1 MRGVVFFGEGV
12 VAAHAAP
19 TNAPTRQ
26 RPDAPPCRSGVSRD
40 PSIGIRSASRDHA
53 WIVPDPD
60 GIPIGILPRVC
71 SKPCANRVH
80 QDVPGSFGVG
90 LVATQ
95 CAVVECRCPD
105 AGSWIEACPHLA
117 RRVGLQAS
125 NGMRQG
131 FASAE
136 VHQTMP
142 VIRHQDPGQEDGS
155 PPETVVRD
163 CPACAC
169 GRIAVVEQRR
179 APMRGEGDEVCAAG
193 QRHAA
198 APECGMTGRHW
209 GKIRPWSD
217 GALSEECGLWGRS
230 RLTPL
235 LQVGAWVGRGLR
247 RSYKGARWGVGAYV
261 GAA

>member
-1 MRGVVFFGEGV
+1 MKLWPV
-12 VAAHAAP
+12 H
-19 TNAPTRQ
+19 
-26 RPDAPPCRSGVSRD
+26 
-40 PSIGIRSASRDHA
+40 
-53 WIVPDPD
+53 VPDPD

-80 QDVPGSFGVG
+80 QDVPGSFGEG

-155 PPETVVRD
+155 PPETGVRD

-198 APECGMTGRHW
+198 APECGMTGRH
-209 GKIRPWSD
+209 GGRFVR
-217 GALSEECGLWGRS
+217 GAMGRY
-230 RLTPL
+230 RRNADF
-235 LQVGAWVGRGLR
+235 GVGRGLR
-247 RSYKGARWGVGAYV
+247 RSYRWALGSVAAYAAPTKGRVGAL
-261 GAA
+261 GRL